1 MKKLA
6 TLLFATA
13 ATPAFAADLV
23 ELPPPPPPPVIV
35 AAPVW
40 TGLYVGAHAG
50 GAFHRGG
57 SGLTDAFIRIP
68 ATPGSPARPAVPATP
83 FIPGTPGDPGR
94 PAIPPTA
101 PVTVEPGLVEFS
113 FACAGAGPAA
123 ACSGAI
129 INNGVETPVELT
141 RAELSAAIAE
151 AGGDPG
157 AAEAAAIA
165 VEVATPGGVIF
176 GTPGSPAIPP
186 TPGTPDQPATPG
198 TPAVPA
204 VEPTP
209 ERIVNIADLPGVTR
223 FERDSDG
230 FVGGV
235 HVGADRELGASFGTG
250 AVVVGAVADLSY
262 VDVERFAG
270 LSGFGEEISVREELD
285 YLATLR
291 GRLGLAY
298 GATLVYATG
307 GLAFGSV
314 DTTIVNTAFDDVAS
328 RSDTRLG
335 YSVGGGVDFLV
346 NPNFSLGVEYLY
358 TDLGS
363 DDVSR
368 SYDLGGGDTLNV
380 SADRDFDFHTVW
392 AKASFRFN

>member
-157 AAEAAAIA
+157 AAEA
-165 VEVATPGGVIF
+165 P
-176 GTPGSPAIPP
+176 PSRSRSRRPA
-186 TPGTPDQPATPG
+186 
-198 TPAVPA
+198 
-204 VEPTP
+204 
-209 ERIVNIADLPGVTR
+209 
-223 FERDSDG
+223 
-230 FVGGV
+230 
-235 HVGADRELGASFGTG
+235 ASFS
-250 AVVVGAVADLSY
+250 ARRARRPFRRRPV
-262 VDVERFAG
+262 RP
-270 LSGFGEEISVREELD
+270 ISRRPRVRPPCPPSS
-285 YLATLR
+285 R
-291 GRLGLAY
+291 RP
-298 GATLVYATG
+298 
-307 GLAFGSV
+307 S
-314 DTTIVNTAFDDVAS
+314 AS
-328 RSDTRLG
+328 ST
-335 YSVGGGVDFLV
+335 
-346 NPNFSLGVEYLY
+346 
-358 TDLGS
+358 
-363 DDVSR
+363 SR
-368 SYDLGGGDTLNV
+368 TCP
-380 SADRDFDFHTVW
+380 A
-392 AKASFRFN
+392 